1 MGGRQCPQKEMSL
14 NKLATGRDDPILR
27 KHRKQHISA
36 GGVCGTALCT
46 GRLWDPGAAAVAVWC
61 CTGKAVPEG
70 RVTKGRDLSQ
80 SHSAFNLLQQRPCS
94 VGSSGKLAT
103 VKKQKQTPPLH
114 TISQKVYICKEK
126 GTWSGLP
133 RGAPPSI
140 HFRLHVIQDIGQSVL
155 HHGAPAHVTHLRGN
169 KGQRVR

>member
-1 MGGRQCPQKEMSL
+1 MECSRGFQLFSETGPLLPGNQVGGRQCPQKEMSL

-103 VKKQKQTPPLH
+103 VKKQKQTPPSIQFPRKS
-114 TISQKVYICKEK
+114 ISAKRK
-126 GTWSGLP
+126 GLGQGSHGGL
-133 RGAPPSI
+133 RLPST
-140 HFRLHVIQDIGQSVL
+140 SVS
-155 HHGAPAHVTHLRGN
+155 T
-169 KGQRVR
+169 